1 MLHHRIAGGHGGNHN
16 SYRNQGRKHTPHNA
30 PCIVG
35 PVALHTNSN
44 TRQGTIH
51 CRTSLPSPP
60 LCRPWTPSP
69 PPPAA
74 PSPPC
79 GPLCRY
85 RHLGAPRPT
94 ARRTAHGTPRRKTP
108 TPTHKRTHT
117 PRGGQPMKRPPCR
130 SCRAPRRGVHWRAE
144 GGTRFR
150 FAWWRLVSPRPPCNA
165 ACRSAG
171 QVVFIPLAPGRFAFR
186 YGLQYCVVSLVPCFG
201 LYICSFR
208 CSFLLCLTVFSPYTL
223 CLYISVSHPNPTY
236 NNPSHKDV

>member
-1 MLHHRIAGGHGGNHN
+1 MD
-16 SYRNQGRKHTPHNA
+16 P
-30 PCIVG
+30 
-35 PVALHTNSN
+35 
-44 TRQGTIH
+44 
-51 CRTSLPSPP
+51 LPSTPRCPFPSVRAPLSLSPP
-60 LCRPWTPSP
+60 GRPSP
-69 PPPAA
+69 HRQTGRA
-74 PSPPC
+74 
-79 GPLCRY
+79 RN
-85 RHLGAPRPT
+85 T
-94 ARRTAHGTPRRKTP
+94 AEKNSHAH
-108 TPTHKRTHT
+108 THKRTHT

-223 CLYISVSHPNPTY
+223 LYIHISIPPQPHLQQPLTQRCLKAAKIPYT
-236 NNPSHKDV
+236 